1 MDAVD
6 LGVNL
11 FVALFA
17 LVDPIGNIP
26 IFAAA
31 TAGASM
37 RQRLS
42 VSGLICIFIV
52 VFLAFFFFTG
62 LGLLQF
68 FGISLAAFRIAGG
81 ILLLLLGLDMTREDF
96 LKMFADPEAIKDAQS
111 EQGYARRRFQRL
123 IVPFAMP
130 LMIGPGAI
138 STIIIQ
144 AGEAEKVGPAG
155 QIAGMVAILA
165 AGLATFI
172 CFTLTGPIS
181 RRDRH
186 VHCRPGAG
194 PDPLRPGHPVHP
206 RRPVGS
212 HSGDVQQ
219 YCDDAL
225 SGPRALDRS
234 SAESARVERFITAST
249 TRPRRVRQLNR
260 TTARAAP
267 TGPGVDQIRFS
278 RFACPPTMRS
288 ATRSGRCLARPASR
302 LFITPGVT
310 FGRLASQAS

>member
-31 TAGASM
+31 TAGATT

-42 VSGLICIFIV
+42 VAGLICLFAAA
-52 VFLAFFFFTG
+52 FLAFFFFTG

-96 LKMFADPEAIKDAQS
+96 LKSFTDTDTGSDPLDVR
-111 EQGYARRRFQRL
+111 GYARRRFQRL
-123 IVPFAMP
+123 VVPFAIP

-144 AGEAEKVGPAG
+144 AGEASKIGYQG
-155 QIAGMVAILA
+155 QVAGMAAIIA
-165 AGLATFI
+165 ACIATFL
-172 CFTLTGPIS
+172 CFALTGPIS
-181 RRDRH
+181 RMLGEVGMSIIVR
-186 VHCRPGAG
+186 VLGLILCALAVQFILMGLSEALPGMISGAVTTPYPQG
-194 PDPLRPGHPVHP
+194 GH
-206 RRPVGS
+206 
-212 HSGDVQQ
+212 
-219 YCDDAL
+219 
-225 SGPRALDRS
+225 
-234 SAESARVERFITAST
+234 
-249 TRPRRVRQLNR
+249 
-260 TTARAAP
+260 
-267 TGPGVDQIRFS
+267 
-278 RFACPPTMRS
+278 
-288 ATRSGRCLARPASR
+288 
-302 LFITPGVT
+302 
-310 FGRLASQAS
+310 

>member
-31 TAGASM
+31 TAGATM

-42 VSGLICIFIV
+42 VSALICVFIV

-96 LKMFADPEAIKDAQS
+96 LKMFADKDALADAQND
-111 EQGYARRRFQRL
+111 QGYARRRFQRL
-123 IVPFAMP
+123 VVPFAMP
-130 LMIGPGAI
+130 LLIGPGAI

-155 QIAGMVAILA
+155 QA
-165 AGLATFI
+165 AGVAAIVAAGVATFVV
-172 CFTLTGPIS
+172 FTLTGPIS
-181 RRDRH
+181 RLLGEIGMAIIVRVLGLILCALAIQFILAGLSEAIPGMFSSIATTPYPDR
-186 VHCRPGAG
+186 
-194 PDPLRPGHPVHP
+194 GH
-206 RRPVGS
+206 
-212 HSGDVQQ
+212 
-219 YCDDAL
+219 
-225 SGPRALDRS
+225 
-234 SAESARVERFITAST
+234 
-249 TRPRRVRQLNR
+249 
-260 TTARAAP
+260 
-267 TGPGVDQIRFS
+267 
-278 RFACPPTMRS
+278 
-288 ATRSGRCLARPASR
+288 
-302 LFITPGVT
+302 
-310 FGRLASQAS
+310 

>member
-52 VFLAFFFFTG
+52 VFLAFFIFTG

-130 LMIGPGAI
+130 LIGPGAI

-155 QIAGMVAILA
+155 QVAGVAAILA

-181 RRDRH
+181 RLLGEIGMSIVVRVLGLILCALAIQFILAGLSEAIPGMFSSIATTPYPDR
-186 VHCRPGAG
+186 
-194 PDPLRPGHPVHP
+194 GH
-206 RRPVGS
+206 
-212 HSGDVQQ
+212 
-219 YCDDAL
+219 
-225 SGPRALDRS
+225 
-234 SAESARVERFITAST
+234 
-249 TRPRRVRQLNR
+249 
-260 TTARAAP
+260 
-267 TGPGVDQIRFS
+267 
-278 RFACPPTMRS
+278 
-288 ATRSGRCLARPASR
+288 
-302 LFITPGVT
+302 
-310 FGRLASQAS
+310 